1 MLPHPARRESRCG
14 TASRTAFAAPAGV
27 HAWLSNSSFADPR
40 RQRLPALSGIARWRA
55 HLVAAELAPQAR
67 LPSSA
72 AIGKSAPAPCSR
84 DSCTAA
90 PAARHSRPRRVTNC
104 VMPWRRGV
112 ITDLAALESGPVL
125 GIRADQSGERAHL
138 GTSGSNGAARG
149 GVAEF
154 HGSTFVVVQLSLQSR
169 ETCCDAVRFALQF
182 SNEAKNNKSGST
194 GLRRR
199 ERRI

>member
-14 TASRTAFAAPAGV
+14 NCQPHSISAAPAGV

-90 PAARHSRPRRVTNC
+90 PAARPARPRRVTNC

-112 ITDLAALESGPVL
+112 ITDLAALESGPRTGHTCRPKRRTGSPGYKRLKWCRSRRSGGISWVYIRCSATFPTVKRNVL
-125 GIRADQSGERAHL
+125 RCRAFC
-138 GTSGSNGAARG
+138 TTI
-149 GVAEF
+149 F
-154 HGSTFVVVQLSLQSR
+154 
-169 ETCCDAVRFALQF
+169 
-182 SNEAKNNKSGST
+182 K
-194 GLRRR
+194 
-199 ERRI
+199 